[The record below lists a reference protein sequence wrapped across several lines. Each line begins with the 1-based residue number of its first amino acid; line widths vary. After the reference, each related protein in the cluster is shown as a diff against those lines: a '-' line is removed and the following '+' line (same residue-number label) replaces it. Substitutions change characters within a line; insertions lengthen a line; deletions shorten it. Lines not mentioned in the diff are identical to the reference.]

1 MAEGFQPTG
10 FQSTGFQG
18 TSGAGPIIQE
28 LAGSISGVSVTI
40 GNIFL
45 LHILLLSA
53 VAVTSTTTGF
63 AFLFHYLS
71 GYVLPSSSLVGAIFS
86 FLALTGQTLA
96 VSFVG
101 GLAYLYMHLRNALDV
116 ISAAIGNLSI
126 SGTPVTPTAPSA
138 AKKPKYLGG
147 VVHSRNRRRR

>member
-18 TSGAGPIIQE
+18 TGGAIVIQE
-28 LAGSISGVSVTI
+28 LAGSIAGVSVTI

-71 GYVLPSSSLVGAIFS
+71 GYVLPASSLVGAIFT
-86 FLALTGQTLA
+86 FLALAGETIA

-101 GLAYLYMHLRNALDV
+101 GLAFLFIHLRTIFDAIV
-116 ISAAIGNLSI
+116 TSIGNLSVT
-126 SGTPVTPTAPSA
+126 SGPVTPTTAAA